1 MRIVSLLP
9 GATEICHFLGLT
21 DQLVGVSHDCDWP
34 PQIRDKPVLSSTS
47 IDADQTTSKEID
59 EAVKAETHEGNSIY
73 HVDAERLQEL
83 NPDLILTQEL
93 CEVCAPSFDA
103 VQDASR
109 TINGE
114 TTVISLEPTTL
125 SGILDNITRVGAF
138 TGKEEQAEQLVDD
151 LRARIDHVKQAPDP
165 DPSPRVLSLEWL
177 DPPYLAG
184 HWVPEMIDMIG
195 ATPMNKPGVH
205 SRQAEWGALNVF
217 QPNMVVFMPCGFDPE
232 RTRREISS
240 LDPDHQLFFLDPV
253 KEGEVYNVN
262 GSFYFNRPGP
272 RVVTGL
278 EILATIIA
286 PDTFDEL
293 TLPDDASGELTIP
306 H

>member
-293 TLPDDASGELTIP
+293 SLPDDAIGELTIP

>member
-293 TLPDDASGELTIP
+293 TLPDDAIGELTIP